1 MVRQSTPKSVLAER
15 FFPARPRVAVP
26 PKGLGQQLTLT
37 PMYDRLHAHVGRE
50 GYWVGGD
57 AGPSRPDAVL
67 VHFLDVRAAHAFVDR
82 FACGLPVR
90 ASARAED
97 RPR

>member
-37 PMYDRLHAHVGRE
+37 PMYDWLHAHVGRE
-50 GYWVGGD
+50 GY
-57 AGPSRPDAVL
+57 
-67 VHFLDVRAAHAFVDR
+67 
-82 FACGLPVR
+82 
-90 ASARAED
+90 
-97 RPR
+97 